1 MTGKELILYILQ
13 NNLENEEVVI
23 DDSLIG
29 YLSIKEVAEKLN
41 VGTSTV
47 LAYLRLGWLPYI
59 VINGRF
65 NIPYNFELK
74 EKENNK

>member
-13 NNLENEEVVI
+13 NNLENEEVFV
-23 DDSLIG
+23 DDSFIG

-59 VINGRF
+59 VVNGRF
-65 NIPYNFELK
+65 SIPHNFELK